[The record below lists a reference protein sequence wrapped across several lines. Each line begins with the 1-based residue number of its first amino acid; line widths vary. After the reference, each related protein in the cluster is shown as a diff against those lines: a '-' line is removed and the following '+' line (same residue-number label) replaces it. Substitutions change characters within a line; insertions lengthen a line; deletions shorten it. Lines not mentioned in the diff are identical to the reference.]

1 MLVLSMLLETEV
13 AQIKG
18 IRHVTQ
24 WNESMTTHAGALV
37 VTSYDK
43 AI

>member
-13 AQIKG
+13 AQKG
-18 IRHVTQ
+18 IRHVAQ